1 MDFIEFSVRVKEPA
15 EMNAEIVVA
24 LLGEYPFDTFDVQQD
39 TVRAYAV
46 QGAMNESLLAEAA
59 ESVADFIASEPE
71 INIIPK
77 QNWNEEWEKNFFE
90 PITVNDRVHIRAP
103 FHAPMPNA
111 EIEIV
116 IEPRMSFGTGHHET
130 TQGMV
135 QGLLEIESTCPGAK
149 VMDMGAGTGVL
160 AIVAQKLGAVELTA
174 VDIEEWAVENA
185 LDNFRENK
193 CSNYEAFQSDVNYL
207 ETIPDNTYDIFLANI
222 QRSVILADLSA
233 YAQKTKTGGFILLSG
248 FFTTDAPAI
257 LAEANKFQ
265 LKLFKEIALENWA
278 TIVLQKNA

>member
-1 MDFIEFSVRVKEPA
+1 
-15 EMNAEIVVA
+15 MNAEIVVA

-39 TVRAYAV
+39 TVLAYAV
-46 QGAMNESLLAEAA
+46 QGAMNENLLAEAG

-90 PITVNDRVHIRAP
+90 PITVKDRVHIRAP
-103 FHAPMPNA
+103 FHASMPTA
-111 EIEIV
+111 GIEIV
-116 IEPRMSFGTGHHET
+116 IEPRMSFGTGHHAT

-135 QGLLEIESTCPGAK
+135 QGLLEIESACVGAK

-174 VDIEEWAVENA
+174 VDIEDWAVENA
-185 LDNFRENK
+185 LENFRENN
-193 CSNYEAFQSDVNYL
+193 CSNYEAFQNDVQFL
-207 ETIPDNTYDIFLANI
+207 DTIPDNTYDIFLANI
-222 QRSVILADLSA
+222 QRSVILADLGA
-233 YAQKTKTGGFILLSG
+233 YAQKTKPGGYILLSG
-248 FFTTDAPAI
+248 FFTTDAPTI

-265 LKLFKEIALENWA
+265 LKLFKELALENWA
-278 TIVLQKNA
+278 TIILLKAQ